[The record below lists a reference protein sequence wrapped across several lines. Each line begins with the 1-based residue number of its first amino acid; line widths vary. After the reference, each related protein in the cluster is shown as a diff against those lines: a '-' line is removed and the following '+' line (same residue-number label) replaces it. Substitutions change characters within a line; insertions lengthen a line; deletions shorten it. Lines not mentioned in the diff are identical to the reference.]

1 MRSLE
6 KLCRFQVIAFFTMA
20 ICLIVYLLMM
30 HYVQTSSTYFL
41 KTQEVP
47 ATAFIPWLKTRP
59 DRSYNFQISVDKSI
73 HVIDDRFLSFTVDSS
88 QIRKGLINPSL
99 WDEKLRRI
107 VKHLGGGYVRFGG
120 TAGDLLVFSPGF
132 RVTPEQD
139 VMLDGSS
146 CAYENGCSVTSSLRM
161 TKKFSMTAENWKA
174 INSFAEAVKMK
185 LLFQLNVLLRN
196 AFGGWN
202 STNAELILDIAFAYQ
217 YNIDWELGNEPNAFR
232 HVFGPDMEV
241 PPKNLS
247 TDFTTLRTLLNR
259 YSLYN
264 ASKLVGPDVTNP
276 RDHDGSTDESNMT
289 LQPDVYLSQ
298 FLDGGADVDAVT
310 WHHYYIGRNATMEDF
325 LDVNTFNSFI
335 SSTRRMVDIVKLRT
349 PQKPIWIGE
358 TGSSYGGGAPLSDR
372 FVSSLLWMD
381 KLGVAAREGIS
392 VVIRQSIYAGHYALL
407 GDALRPNPDY
417 WVSALHKRF
426 VGRKVLNITCF
437 DEVYDHMLRAY
448 AHCSKDMKLTVFGV
462 NIANTFLGLT
472 LKMNATADF
481 YSLSSSLDSKLVYL
495 NGNLLMLDYDT
506 QELPPFHPVVV
517 DMNELVP
524 IPPYSIFFLHIDSL
538 LPACLNA

>member
-1 MRSLE
+1 M
-6 KLCRFQVIAFFTMA
+6 
-20 ICLIVYLLMM
+20 
-30 HYVQTSSTYFL
+30 YFL
-41 KTQEVP
+41 KTLEVP
-47 ATAFIPWLKTRP
+47 ATAFIPWLNTRP
-59 DRSYNFQISVDKSI
+59 DRTYNFQISVDKSL
-73 HVIDDRFLSFTVDSS
+73 HVIDERFLSFTVDSS

-99 WDEKLRRI
+99 WDEKLRRTM
-107 VKHLGGGYVRFGG
+107 KHLGGGYVRFGG

-132 RVTPEQD
+132 RVIPEQD
-139 VMLDGSS
+139 IMLDGSS
-146 CAYENGCSVTSSLRM
+146 CAHENGCPVISSLQT

-196 AFGGWN
+196 AFGEWN

-217 YNIDWELGNEPNAFR
+217 YNIDWELGNEPNAFK
-232 HVFGPDMEV
+232 HVFGPLMEL

-247 TDFTTLRTLLNR
+247 ADFTTLRTLLNR

-276 RDHDGSTDESNMT
+276 QHQNGVTDESNI
-289 LQPDVYLSQ
+289 LLPPDVYLSQ

-310 WHHYYIGRNATMEDF
+310 WHHYYTGPNVSMEDF

-358 TGSSYGGGAPLSDR
+358 TGSSYGGGAAGLSDR
-372 FVSSLLWMD
+372 FVSSLLWTD

-392 VVIRQSIYAGHYALL
+392 VVMRQSIYAGHYALL

-417 WVSALHKRF
+417 WVSALHKRL
-426 VGRKVLNITCF
+426 VGRKVLNISCV
-437 DEVYDHMLRAY
+437 DEIYDHMLRAY
-448 AHCSKDMKLTVFGV
+448 AHCSKEMKLAVFGV
-462 NIANTFLGLT
+462 NIANTFLGLN
-472 LKMNATADF
+472 LKLNATADF

-506 QELPPFHPVVV
+506 QELPSFHPVVV
-517 DMNELVP
+517 DMNETVP
-524 IPPYSIFFLHIDSL
+524 IPPYSIFFFQIDTL
-538 LPACLNA
+538 LPACLNS